1 MDVIVQELLHQLGY
15 SVVLEGRRPGNLEPA
30 DHVHLADKHL
40 RPFDKELLDLVAMSD
55 RGLVQYHPGHV
66 ALAQLIAQIA
76 LAWPRLTILVTAT
89 RIEDVRR
96 LRESLEALT
105 GETVNQRT
113 HKDGA
118 AGRTRIVV
126 ATYSCVAEGDVEI
139 EFRQIYIAVNAA
151 ELFHG
156 NGYGVQGINL
166 LHRARVY
173 GFIPWGQYPPNR
185 LDRLNLLSLFGTQEA
200 TIPRP
205 ARPTSDCTLR
215 TRIEGGPKI
224 GNGSVLDL
232 KRSGIWHHPVRQ
244 RRLVRLVRLLHAEIS
259 GAREPISGRCN
270 WIAQLALERIA
281 ILVEGIEHALSW
293 LRLLPNLGLSA
304 GPCLS
309 VAGLSLEDQRL
320 VERARGFQR
329 TPRCPWFAPTMGYAP
344 TKN

>member
-1 MDVIVQELLHQLGY
+1 M
-15 SVVLEGRRPGNLEPA
+15 
-30 DHVHLADKHL
+30 
-40 RPFDKELLDLVAMSD
+40 
-55 RGLVQYHPGHV
+55 GLQ
-66 ALAQLIAQIA
+66 
-76 LAWPRLTILVTAT
+76 
-89 RIEDVRR
+89 
-96 LRESLEALT
+96 
-105 GETVNQRT
+105 
-113 HKDGA
+113 
-118 AGRTRIVV
+118 AGLCIVV

-205 ARPTSDCTLR
+205 AHVLRPIVLLR

-244 RRLVRLVRLLHAEIS
+244 RRLARLVRLLQRGDKAALAS
-259 GAREPISGRCN
+259 QFPVGAN

-304 GPCLS
+304 GPCLF

-320 VERARGFQR
+320 VETRPEDFSGRRGARGLHLR
-329 TPRCPWFAPTMGYAP
+329 WVTAP